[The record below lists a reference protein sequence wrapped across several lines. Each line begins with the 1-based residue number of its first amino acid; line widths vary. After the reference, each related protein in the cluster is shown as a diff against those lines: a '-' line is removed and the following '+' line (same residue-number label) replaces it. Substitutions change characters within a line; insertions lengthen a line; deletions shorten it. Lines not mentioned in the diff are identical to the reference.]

1 MKILVIKIHF
11 EMDRDT
17 RRESLALHRIY
28 KWADEIFK
36 SGYTVYKTKGVW
48 NGKATDSFTI
58 ERYDKN
64 LKLAE
69 DKNFLKEV
77 RKLKEGL
84 NQEEI
89 IITKFIADMNI
100 IK

>member
-1 MKILVIKIHF
+1 MKTLVIKIHF
-11 EMDRDT
+11 EMDRNT
-17 RRESLALHRIY
+17 KKESASLHKIY

-36 SGYTVYKTKGVW
+36 SGYTIYKTKGVW

-58 ERYDKN
+58 ERYEKN

-69 DKNFLKEV
+69 DKNFIKKLKRLKEE
-77 RKLKEGL
+77 LK
-84 NQEEI
+84 QEEI
-89 IITKFIADMNI
+89 IITKFIADMDI